1 MMIEFK
7 VHCYITPLSARIRH
21 EFNVEC
27 RSQTGQVLH
36 DSCGDKGVVV
46 EPVDRHQVHQHRHH
60 HSLVVPCSSQNKLE
74 CHADSGVHWWIQLS
88 SGCQQEI

>member
-7 VHCYITPLSARIRH
+7 VHCYITPPSARIRH
-21 EFNVEC
+21 EFNVGC

-46 EPVDRHQVHQHRHH
+46 EPVDRHRVHQHRHH
-60 HSLVVPCSSQNKLE
+60 HITSWGLWGARSLLVDSVIIGLSTGNLVP
-74 CHADSGVHWWIQLS
+74 GVHNF
-88 SGCQQEI
+88 